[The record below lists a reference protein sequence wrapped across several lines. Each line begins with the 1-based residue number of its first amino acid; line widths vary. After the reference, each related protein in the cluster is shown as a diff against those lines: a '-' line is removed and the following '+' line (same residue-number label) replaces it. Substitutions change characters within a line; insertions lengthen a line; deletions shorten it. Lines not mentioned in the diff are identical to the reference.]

1 MMRWKGV
8 LIVVCVCVCVC
19 LFFIFYFFGL
29 SLPTSSLQSMHVWAL
44 TFWMMMLGG
53 KVDGL

>member
-8 LIVVCVCVCVC
+8 LIVVCVCVC

-44 TFWMMMLGG
+44 NFWMMMLGG